1 VRRRRNRSGETPN
14 SSASFLDRDRLLGEP
29 ARLEDTPLS
38 VVERGECSPSAFLRL
53 SDSSSVTIT
62 ITDRGPY
69 VKGRCIDVTKAG
81 AEAPSARTKDRGC
94 LPQLMCC
101 PENSILR
108 RLSQV
113 VDQIWEEYM
122 KSQSKTVLASVF
134 AIIVA
139 TAVSAQQPQPTAP
152 PTTSYGTP
160 IGLEAAKKV
169 MAAAE
174 AEAVKNNWGMAIAI
188 LDSTGHIVMLHKLDN
203 TQYGSIAVA
212 EDKARSAI
220 YYRRPTKVFEDL
232 VAQGG
237 IGLRTLALR
246 GASPLE
252 GGVPIIADGKII
264 GAIGVSGATAVQDG
278 QVAKAG
284 ADAVK

>member
-1 VRRRRNRSGETPN
+1 
-14 SSASFLDRDRLLGEP
+14 
-29 ARLEDTPLS
+29 
-38 VVERGECSPSAFLRL
+38 
-53 SDSSSVTIT
+53 
-62 ITDRGPY
+62 
-69 VKGRCIDVTKAG
+69 
-81 AEAPSARTKDRGC
+81 
-94 LPQLMCC
+94 
-101 PENSILR
+101 
-108 RLSQV
+108 
-113 VDQIWEEYM
+113 
-122 KSQSKTVLASVF
+122 
-134 AIIVA
+134 
-139 TAVSAQQPQPTAP
+139 
-152 PTTSYGTP
+152 
-160 IGLEAAKKV
+160 
-169 MAAAE
+169 MAA

-252 GGVPIIADGKII
+252 GGVPIIVDEKII

-278 QVAKAG
+278 LVAKAG
-284 ADAVK
+284 AAAVAK